1 MSQQGAATI
10 LLSADD
16 KRLAPDL
23 KRASSAVEG
32 FAKSS
37 KLSIA
42 SIAVGG
48 AIGDILIG
56 GIRKAMSFAGNMIAE
71 VNETEEAQK
80 RLNNVLKT
88 TGEAAGFSSD
98 QLNAI
103 AADLEKLTGI
113 EGEVITGMQAVM
125 ATFTNVRGDVFTDAT
140 KAAMDMADFMGT
152 DMQGA
157 IVQVGKALND
167 PIRGV
172 SALSEVGVSFTE
184 KQKEQIKALTES
196 GDIVSAQR
204 IILAELQTEYGGA
217 SDLTD
222 SFTDRSKALS
232 TAVSGLMEAGGQLL
246 ITFMEPFMP
255 LAETAIAIM
264 QDMVEPALFVAD
276 GIAEMTAAALD
287 MLPAIG
293 DLFPAFE
300 EMALQTRLVIATWKE
315 YLGIAFLEVGKWV
328 IGVGLDIAFVF
339 TDVIPQII
347 SQSVER
353 SKEAFSRFGELFQ
366 TVTENVKKNATA
378 IWENFKAAITGGE
391 GTAEVVDLLDG
402 FEFTSK
408 GAFED
413 INMQR
418 AVSEAEKEIERM
430 QEAMAEKINEEEKRL
445 RELQK
450 ADDPL
455 GDEVPTDPKKPSE
468 KGRDFRIEPTDP
480 DSKDKESAK
489 STEGLLALHAR
500 ISAAAATRDLAKATL
515 ENAQAVAANTKAIEK
530 ANENAT
536 PDNRVILEDSELV
549 RAIHANGEKVS
560 LAVKESAGN
569 MMGVP

>member
-23 KRASSAVEG
+23 KRASGAVEG

-48 AIGDILIG
+48 AIGDMLVG
-56 GIRKAMSFAGNMIAE
+56 GIRKAMSFAGGMIAE
-71 VNETEEAQK
+71 VQESEEAQK

-113 EGEVITGMQAVM
+113 ESEVTTGMQAVL

-140 KAAMDMADFMGT
+140 KAAMDMADFLGT

-157 IVQVGKALND
+157 IIQVGKALND
-167 PIRGV
+167 PIKGV

-184 KQKEQIKALTES
+184 KQKEQIKALQES
-196 GDIVSAQR
+196 GDIVGAQR
-204 IILAELQTEYGGA
+204 VILAELQLEYGGA
-217 SDLTD
+217 ADLTG

-232 TAVSGLMEAGGQLL
+232 TAFSGLMEAGGKLL
-246 ITFMEPFMP
+246 IKFIEPFMP

-276 GIAEMTAAALD
+276 GIAEMTSAALD

-328 IGVGLDIAFVF
+328 IGAGLDIAFVF
-339 TDVIPQII
+339 TNVIPQII
-347 SQSVER
+347 EQSIER
-353 SKEAFSRFGELFQ
+353 SKELFNRFGEMFEV
-366 TVTENVKKNATA
+366 VTENVKKNAIA
-378 IWENFKAAITGGE
+378 IWENFKAAVTGRE
-391 GTAEVVDLLDG
+391 GDKEVVDLLDG

-430 QEAMAEKINEEEKRL
+430 QKAMAEKINEEEKRL

-468 KGRDFRIEPTDP
+468 KGRDFKIDP
-480 DSKDKESAK
+480 VDDADKDKKDARA
-489 STEGLLALHAR
+489 TEGLLALHAR
-500 ISAAAATRDLAKATL
+500 ISAAAATKDLAKATL
-515 ENAQAVAANTKAIEK
+515 ENAQAVAANTEALKEQNK
-530 ANENAT
+530 NGVT
-536 PDNRVILEDSELV
+536 DNRVILEDSELV
-549 RAIHANGEKVS
+549 KAIHANGEKVS